1 MDVLYPYCAGIDVHK
16 KTVSVC
22 VLTPGAQSKPQPQ
35 IREFG
40 TTTRELLEL
49 ADWLLQNQV
58 THIGMESTGVYWK
71 PIWNILEAAGFG
83 LTLANAQHVKNVPG
97 KKTDTADCA
106 WLAQL
111 LRHGLLPGSF
121 VPEASLREL
130 RDLTRA
136 RTSLVRERAALAN
149 RIQKVLEDAN
159 IKLGNVVSDIL
170 GVSSRAMLQS
180 FVRGETEAARLAALA
195 RGRMRSKQPELIPA
209 LEGKISDHHRFLLR
223 EYLDQVEY
231 LERKIIVFEEEI
243 ERHLDPFAQAIDLL
257 DPVPGCNP
265 VSLRALLAEIGTD
278 REQFPTAK
286 QLCRWACVCPGNQE
300 SAGRR
305 KSGRTRKGNRWLR
318 GLLNQMAWAAAHTKD
333 TYFWAQFRRL
343 RRHRGEKRALL
354 AVAHSLLTV
363 IWHMLKHGTAYR
375 ELGADYFDRLDPRR
389 LERQAVSRLERL
401 GFVVTLQ
408 KKTA

>member
-16 KTVSVC
+16 KTISVC
-22 VLTPGAQSKPQPQ
+22 VLTPSVHGQPQPQ
-35 IREFG
+35 VREFG
-40 TTTRELLEL
+40 TNTRELLEM
-49 ADWLLQNQV
+49 ADWLLQNQITQV
-58 THIGMESTGVYWK
+58 GMESTGVYWK

-97 KKTDTADCA
+97 KKTDIADCV

-136 RTSLVRERAALAN
+136 RVSLVRERAALAN
-149 RIQKVLEDAN
+149 RIQKVLEDTN
-159 IKLGNVVSDIL
+159 LKLGNVVSDIL

-180 FVRGETEAARLAALA
+180 VVGGETEAARLATLA

-209 LEGKISDHHRFLLR
+209 LEGKVSEHHRFLWR

-231 LERKIIVFEEEI
+231 LERKMAVFEKEI
-243 ERHLDPFAQAIDLL
+243 GRHLDPFVQAISLL

-265 VSLRALLAEIGTD
+265 VSLHALLAEIGTD
-278 REQFPTAK
+278 RAQFPTAK
-286 QLCRWACVCPGNQE
+286 HLCSWACVCPGNQE

-305 KSGRTRKGNRWLR
+305 KTGRTRKGNRWLR
-318 GLLNQMAWAAAHTKD
+318 GLLNQMAWAAAHTKG

-363 IWHMLKHGTAYR
+363 IWHMLKYGTEYR
-375 ELGADYFDRLDPRR
+375 ELGADYFDRIEPQR

-401 GFVVTLQ
+401 GFTVTLQ

>member
-1 MDVLYPYCAGIDVHK
+1 MQVVYVCCAGLDVHK
-16 KTVSVC
+16 ETVSVC
-22 VLTPGAQSKPQPQ
+22 ISRCETDGKKRQQLRVYGTF
-35 IREFG
+35 IRD
-40 TTTRELLEL
+40 LLAL
-49 ADWLLQNQV
+49 ADWLQENGV
-58 THIGMESTGVYWK
+58 THVAMEATGVYWR
-71 PIWNILEAAGFG
+71 PVWAVLEGHFQQM
-83 LTLANAQHVKNVPG
+83 LVNPQHIKAVPG
-97 KKTDTADCA
+97 RKTDAKDCEWIAD
-106 WLAQL
+106 L
-111 LRHGLLPGSF
+111 LQHGLLKGSF
-121 VPEASLREL
+121 VPVASLREL

-180 FVRGETEAARLAALA
+180 FVSGETEAARLAALA

-223 EYLDQVEY
+223 EYLDQGEY
-231 LERKIIVFEEEI
+231 LERKIVVFEEEI
-243 ERHLDPFAQAIDLL
+243 ERHLDPFAPAISLL
-257 DPVPGCNP
+257 DPVPGCHP

-286 QLCRWACVCPGNQE
+286 QLCSWACVCPGNQE

-305 KSGRTRKGNRWLR
+305 KSGRTRQGNRWLR

-375 ELGADYFDRLDPRR
+375 ELGADYFDRIEPRR
-389 LERQAVSRLERL
+389 LERQAVARLERL

>member
-1 MDVLYPYCAGIDVHK
+1 MDVVYERCCGLDIHK
-16 KTVSVC
+16 KLIVAC
-22 VLTPGAQSKPQPQ
+22 LLTPGPGAQPVKEVRSC
-35 IREFG
+35 G
-40 TTTRELLEL
+40 TMTGDLLGL
-49 ADWLLQNQV
+49 ADWLGAV
-58 THIGMESTGVYWK
+58 GCTHVAMESTGVYWK

-83 LTLANAQHVKNVPG
+83 LTLAHAQHVKNVPG
-97 KKTDTADCA
+97 KKTDIADCV

-136 RTSLVRERAALAN
+136 RVSLVRERAALAN
-149 RIQKVLEDAN
+149 RIQKVLEDTN
-159 IKLGNVVSDIL
+159 LKLGNVVSDIL

-180 FVRGETEAARLAALA
+180 VVGGETEAARLATLA

-209 LEGKISDHHRFLLR
+209 LEGKVSDHHRFLWR

-231 LERKIIVFEEEI
+231 LERKIAVFEREI
-243 ERHLDPFAQAIDLL
+243 GRHLDPFVPAISLL

-265 VSLRALLAEIGTD
+265 VSLHALLAEIGTD
-278 REQFPTAK
+278 MAQFPTAK
-286 QLCRWACVCPGNQE
+286 HLCSWACVCPGNQE

-305 KSGRTRKGNRWLR
+305 KTGRTRKGDRWLR
-318 GLLNQMAWAAAHTKD
+318 GLLNQMAWAAAHTKG

-363 IWHMLKHGTAYR
+363 IWHMLKYGTEYR
-375 ELGADYFDRLDPRR
+375 ELGADYFDRIEPRR

-401 GFVVTLQ
+401 GFTVTLQ

>member
-1 MDVLYPYCAGIDVHK
+1 MDVLYPHCAGIDVHK
-16 KTVSVC
+16 KTLSVC
-22 VLTPGAQSKPQPQ
+22 VLTPGAHSKAQPQ

-58 THIGMESTGVYWK
+58 THVGMESTGVYWK
-71 PIWNILEAAGFG
+71 PIWNILEAAGFT

-130 RDLTRA
+130 RDLTRS
-136 RTSLVRERAALAN
+136 RVSLVRERAAVAN
-149 RIQKVLEDAN
+149 RIQKTLEDAN

-180 FVRGETEAARLAALA
+180 FVDGETETARLAALA
-195 RGRMRSKQPELIPA
+195 RGRMRSKQPERLSA
-209 LEGKISDHHRFLLR
+209 LEGKVSAHHRFLLR
-223 EYLDQVEY
+223 EYLDQVDY
-231 LERKIIVFEEEI
+231 LERKIAVFEQEI
-243 ERHLDPFAQAIDLL
+243 GRHLDPFVAAIDLL

-278 REQFPTAK
+278 MEQFPTAK
-286 QLCRWACVCPGNQE
+286 HLCSWACVCPGNQE

-305 KSGRTRKGNRWLR
+305 QSGRTRKGNRWLR
-318 GLLNQMAWAAAHTKD
+318 GLLNQMAWAAAHTKG

-363 IWHMLKHGTAYR
+363 IWHMLKYGIAYR
-375 ELGADYFDRLDPRR
+375 ELGADYFDRIEPRR
-389 LERQAVSRLERL
+389 LERQAVARLERL
-401 GFVVTLQ
+401 GFTVTLQ
-408 KKTA
+408 KKIA